1 MKNPLQGKHPVVQL
15 VAMLGLSLIS
25 LVLVM
30 LVGVVAGAAVWGSD
44 FTSVMLN
51 SAKGESYIDYMKYL
65 QILSHLGMFIVP
77 ALVFGRLAGG
87 KTFSYFTLNKAAG
100 FWLFFAALLLIAFA
114 QPVINLL
121 VEWNQSLKLPES
133 MSSTQQWMQQSE
145 DEAGK
150 MTLLFMETG
159 TVGGLLVNLLMMALI
174 PAIGEELVFR
184 GVLQRLL
191 VRWFKSAWIGIVVA
205 SVIFSAFHMQ
215 FFGFIPRFVLGFV
228 LGFVFQVSGRL
239 WISIFVHFLN
249 NSLAVVS
256 YWLYYNKSISV
267 HPDDMA
273 NFNDNLPLLAISIVL
288 FLAAFVLYK
297 RVSDNYRNA
306 KKNVNLI

>member
-1 MKNPLQGKHPVVQL
+1 MKKPLEGKHPVVQL

-30 LVGVVAGAAVWGSD
+30 LLGVVVGAAVWGSD
-44 FTSVMLN
+44 FTSVMLD
-51 SAKGESYIDYMKYL
+51 SAKGEGYIEYMKYL
-65 QILSHLGMFIVP
+65 QIMSHLGMFIVP
-77 ALVFGRLAGG
+77 ALIFGRLAGG
-87 KTFSYFTLNKAAG
+87 NTFSYFTLNISAG
-100 FWLFFAALLLIAFA
+100 FWLFIAALLLIAFA

-121 VEWNQSLKLPES
+121 VEWNKNLKLPES

-150 MTLLFMETG
+150 MTLLFMNTG
-159 TVGGLLVNLLMMALI
+159 TVGGLVVNLIMMALI

-191 VRWFKSAWIGIVVA
+191 VRWFKSAWVGIIVA
-205 SVIFSAFHMQ
+205 SIIFSAFHMQ
-215 FFGFIPRFVLGFV
+215 FFGFVPRFVLGFV

-249 NSLAVVS
+249 NGLAVVS
-256 YWLYYNKSISV
+256 YWLYANKTISV

-273 NFNDNLPLLAISIVL
+273 NFNNNLPVLAISIVL
-288 FLAAFVLYK
+288 FLATFVLFQRIAK
-297 RVSDNYRNA
+297 NYRKSKA
-306 KKNVNLI
+306 II